1 MMASMDNTGTQY
13 RGLLFSDD
21 WFEASAFAH
30 FLNGSLYFY
39 GFC

>member
-1 MMASMDNTGTQY
+1 MVALMNNTDTQY
-13 RGLLFSDD
+13 RGLLFSDG

-30 FLNGSLYFY
+30 FLNGSLYFN